1 MASLFTPR
9 IGLRELA
16 QLCRRLAIA
25 LSSGIEVRRVFERE
39 ASDTRSL
46 LLRSRMREISDA
58 VARGDSV
65 AEGMALAGDFF
76 PPLVHELVDV
86 GEHTGHLAEIFR
98 HLAEHYEEQL
108 RLKRSFLSSITWP
121 MVQLVL
127 AIGIIG
133 IMILVM
139 GWIGQM
145 KGSQPIDLLGLGLIG
160 PSGFAVY
167 CLAIGTIFGGGF
179 FVFQAA
185 RRGLAWTEPVQKLVL
200 QLPGIGGPLK
210 TISLA
215 QLAWTME
222 LTMEAGME
230 LLKAM
235 RLSLDSTR
243 NAFYTSHTGDVL
255 KSIRAGNEIH
265 EALADTGAFP
275 SEFLMAV
282 EVGERSGRLPEAM
295 RSLSRE
301 YHERA
306 RHAVQTLTVIAG
318 WGVWALVAMMIV
330 MMIIRM
336 FSAYL
341 GVLNDALKM

>member
-46 LLRSRMREISDA
+46 MLRSRMREISDA

-160 PSGFAVY
+160 PPGFAVY
-167 CLAIGTIFGGGF
+167 CLAIGTIFGAGF
-179 FVFQAA
+179 FLFQAA
-185 RRGLAWTEPVQKLVL
+185 RRGLAWTAPVQKLVL

-255 KSIRAGNEIH
+255 KSLRAGNEIH
-265 EALADTGAFP
+265 EALADTGVFP
-275 SEFLMAV
+275 TEFLMAV

-295 RSLSRE
+295 KSLSRE

-336 FSAYL
+336 FSAYV
-341 GVLNDALKM
+341 GMLNDALKM